1 MMSATI
7 SNKSVLVVGGC
18 GFLGYHIVSQ
28 LLESRAQVSVL
39 DSKIDRN
46 RVNSVQYHSADI
58 SIKADVDAVLTIVRP
73 QVIIHTASPTALST
87 NSELY
92 HRVNVDGT
100 RNLLE
105 CARSVKT
112 VKAFVYTSSA
122 SVVHDGISDLVDADE
137 SFPVLYVPD
146 QKEVYSHTKALAD
159 DLVRAA
165 NDPGHGML
173 TVCLRPAGMFGE
185 NDQNTLRRMIEN
197 AESGKNRYQIGSG
210 KNLFDW
216 TYVGNAARAHILAS
230 EKLLRTSSS
239 SSEATPL
246 RVDGEAFF
254 ITNGEP
260 MPFWDFV
267 RAIGKEAGFPVH
279 KKDVWVIPK
288 SVGLALAMIVEWIV
302 WAMSLGRQKSTM
314 TRGGLRYSCLTRT
327 YRIDKAKQRL
337 GYNPTTDMK
346 EGIRRGV
353 DWWLTDRMKKNQ

>member
-1 MMSATI
+1 MSATI

-18 GFLGYHIVSQ
+18 GFLGHHIVSQ
-28 LLESRAQVSVL
+28 LLESSAQVSVL
-39 DSKIDRN
+39 DFVVNRN
-46 RVNSVQYHSADI
+46 RLDSVEYHKADI
-58 SIKADVDAVLTIVRP
+58 SIKADVDAVLTRVRP

-87 NSELY
+87 DAELY
-92 HRVNVDGT
+92 YRVNVDGT

-105 CARSVKT
+105 CARSIKT

-122 SVVHDGISDLVDADE
+122 SVVHDSISDLVDADE
-137 SFPVLYVPD
+137 SFPVIYLPE
-146 QKEVYSHTKALAD
+146 QKEVYAHTKALAD
-159 DLVRAA
+159 ELVRVA
-165 NDPGHGML
+165 NDPGDGML

-185 NDQNTLRRMIEN
+185 GDQNTLRKMIEN

-230 EKLLRTSSS
+230 EKLLLASS
-239 SSEATPL
+239 SSEAILP
-246 RVDGEAFF
+246 RIDGESFF

-279 KKDVWVIPK
+279 SKDVWVIPK

-302 WAMSLGRQKSTM
+302 WAMSLGKQKSTM
-314 TRGGLRYSCLTRT
+314 TRGGIRYSCLTRT
-327 YRIDKAKQRL
+327 YRIDKAKARL
-337 GYNPTTDMK
+337 GYNPTVDMK

-353 DWWLTDRMKKNQ
+353 GWWLTDKMKKNQ